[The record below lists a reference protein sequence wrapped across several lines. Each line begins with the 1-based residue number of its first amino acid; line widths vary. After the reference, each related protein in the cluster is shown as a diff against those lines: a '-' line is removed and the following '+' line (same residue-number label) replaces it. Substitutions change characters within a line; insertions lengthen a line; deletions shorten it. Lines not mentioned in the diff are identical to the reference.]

1 MSNLARAEAGNR
13 EGNQLAAARVRAL
26 AAAMLMAGLVAGCS
40 SVSDANKPDAMY
52 GGAPS
57 QASTADTVFPD
68 LRSVPQERPA
78 VATPAER
85 QEIAAGLAQD
95 RTEAAQADRDL
106 RSGPVS
112 NSAVSRPSPV
122 APLQDLPPELEK
134 QSRYHEA
141 PVLPM
146 PESRG
151 GHRDFSKV
159 LPERLMQTA
168 AVNNPAPEV
177 VTEDGAAAAAPS
189 AEPAVDTGPEITPA
203 PTRKVDVKPA
213 VGQP

>member
-40 SVSDANKPDAMY
+40 SVSDTNKPDAMY

-57 QASTADTVFPD
+57 QAAADTVFPD
-68 LRSVPQERPA
+68 LRSVPQQRPE

-85 QEIAAGLAQD
+85 QQMAAGLAED
-95 RTEAAQADRDL
+95 RASAAAADREM

-112 NSAVSRPSPV
+112 NSTVSRPSPV

-134 QSRYHEA
+134 QSRYQES
-141 PVLPM
+141 PVIPM

-168 AVNNPAPEV
+168 AVSDRAPEV
-177 VTEDGAAAAAPS
+177 VTEDGAAAASRSAAP
-189 AEPAVDTGPEITPA
+189 AEDKGPEITPA
-203 PTRKVDVKPA
+203 PTKKVDVKPT